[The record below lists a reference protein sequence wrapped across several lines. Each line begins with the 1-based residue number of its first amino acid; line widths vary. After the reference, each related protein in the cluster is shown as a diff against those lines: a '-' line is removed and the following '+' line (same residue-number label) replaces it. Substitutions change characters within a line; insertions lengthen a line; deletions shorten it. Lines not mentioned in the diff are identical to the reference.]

1 MGDFTIQISSNLV
14 KQLADDGVKLKKKTR
29 KPKPKAPREQSPA
42 KEQQKHT
49 VDDSDALKS
58 PNAVGWPVQPPLFMP
73 ITAPQLPVQ
82 KEIDA
87 IRSVLQDSEKV
98 LERLQKHE
106 EDMARQVTQKAK
118 DLHEKEFK
126 IPHQK
131 PMPCLVEKDACLECY
146 KENVKDPLKCASL
159 VRQFADCARM
169 ARQQVSS
176 TEK

>member
-29 KPKPKAPREQSPA
+29 KPKTKAPREQSPA
-42 KEQQKHT
+42 KEQQKHN
-49 VDDSDALKS
+49 VDDYDTLKS

-106 EDMARQVTQKAK
+106 EDMLRQVTQRAK

-131 PMPCLVEKDACLECY
+131 PMPCFVEKDSCLDCY

-159 VRQFADCARM
+159 VKQFSECVQM

-176 TEK
+176 IDK

>member
-14 KQLADDGVKLKKKTR
+14 KQLADDGVKIKKKTR
-29 KPKPKAPREQSPA
+29 KPKTKAPREQFPA
-42 KEQQKHT
+42 KEQQKHN
-49 VDDSDALKS
+49 VDDSETLKS
-58 PNAVGWPVQPPLFMP
+58 PNAMGWPVQPPLFMP
-73 ITAPQLPVQ
+73 ITPPQLPAQ
-82 KEIDA
+82 AEIDA
-87 IRSVLQDSEKV
+87 IRSVLQDSERV

-106 EDMARQVTQKAK
+106 DDMVKQVTQKAK

-126 IPHQK
+126 IPQPK

-159 VRQFADCARM
+159 VEQFSNCARM

-176 TEK
+176 AEK